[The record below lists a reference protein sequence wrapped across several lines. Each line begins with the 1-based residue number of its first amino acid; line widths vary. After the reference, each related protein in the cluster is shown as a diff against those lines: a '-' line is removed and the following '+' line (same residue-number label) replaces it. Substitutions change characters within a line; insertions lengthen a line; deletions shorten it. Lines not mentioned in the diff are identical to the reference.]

1 MRGEIPLIVAHRGAS
16 AVVPENTLAA
26 FQRAVE
32 CGADGIEF
40 DVRLAGDGVPVVIHD
55 QTLER
60 TAGQPG
66 RVSDVTSD
74 ELSRTDVGTWF
85 NRANIE
91 MAAPEFEQQTVPTL
105 RETLDILAGFSG
117 RIYVELKS
125 EEPDI
130 LPLCRAVADII
141 VNSPLLLQIVVKSFR
156 LAAIPAMRTLCPD
169 VTTAALFE
177 PGIKTI
183 LRKKHH
189 ILTIARELGA
199 DELSIHRSLAT
210 HELVTAAEQAGF
222 PVAVWTVD
230 EPKWLTKAVETG
242 IYALITN
249 DPNKMMQ
256 VREAFTNEQ

>member
-1 MRGEIPLIVAHRGAS
+1 MPLIVAHRGAS
-16 AVVPENTLAA
+16 AVAPENTLAA
-26 FQRAVE
+26 FQCAME

-60 TAGQPG
+60 TGGRPA

-74 ELSRTDVGTWF
+74 ELSRIDVGTRF
-85 NRANIE
+85 NRAHTEI
-91 MAAPEFEQQTVPTL
+91 ADVEFEKQTVPTL
-105 RETLDILAGFSG
+105 RETLDLLTGFGG

-125 EEPDI
+125 EESDI

-141 VNSPLLLQIVVKSFR
+141 IDSPVLLQIVVKSFR
-156 LAAIPAMRTLCPD
+156 LAAIPAMRTLCPN

-177 PGIKTI
+177 PNIKTI
-183 LRKKHH
+183 LRKKRH

-199 DELSIHRSLAT
+199 DEISIHRSLAT
-210 HELVTAAEQAGF
+210 RKFVAAAEEAGF

-230 EPKWLTKAVETG
+230 EPKWFTKAVETG

-249 DPNKMMQ
+249 DPKRMVQ
-256 VREAFTNEQ
+256 VRENFTGEG